1 MNQISFDNTKT
12 AFASKTDKQLKNA
25 RFIFESMA
33 KYWLVKL
40 GLWFTPIGL
49 KIGLP
54 IKGLIKKTI
63 FNQFV
68 GGETLEKTSA
78 TVENLAKFNVK
89 VILDYGV
96 EGKEGEANFDH
107 AVEEFLTVIRYASTQ
122 PNIPFI
128 SVKLTGFAR
137 FGLLEKID
145 SFSEHK
151 EIIQG
156 KIPLEKLE
164 ADEKAEWERVVTR
177 LFTICQLASRSNV
190 GVLIDAEE
198 TWIQDSVDAVATQMM
213 QRFNIENATVY
224 NTAQLYRKDRLQY
237 VKEFCSFANKNNFI
251 PALKLVRGAYME
263 KERKRAEE
271 MSYPSPINNTKE
283 ETDDEFNAAVQ
294 FCINPE
300 NRIHVV
306 IGSHNEYSNLQ
317 ATQIMEKYGL
327 KLNDYRI
334 HFSQLYGMSDNI
346 TFNLAD
352 AGCNVSKYVPF
363 GPIKDVIPYLMRRAQ
378 ENSSVNGQTGREL
391 LLIRKELKRRA
402 IKP

>member
-68 GGETLEKTSA
+68 GGETLEKTSS

-96 EGKEGEANFDH
+96 EGKEGEENFDN
-107 AVEEFLTVIRYASTQ
+107 AVQEFLTVIRYASKQ

-137 FGLLEKID
+137 FDLLQKID
-145 SFSEHK
+145 SFSDYG
-151 EIIQG
+151 EIIRG
-156 KIPLEKLE
+156 KIPLKKLDEGEKS
-164 ADEKAEWERVVTR
+164 EWGRVVNR
-177 LFTICQLASRSNV
+177 LFTICQLASQSNV

-213 QRFNIENATVY
+213 QRFNIENAVVY
-224 NTAQLYRKDRLQY
+224 NTAQLYRNDRLQY
-237 VKEFCSFANKNNFI
+237 VKDCCGFAQKNNFI
-251 PALKLVRGAYME
+251 PAFKLVRGAYME

-271 MSYPSPINNTKE
+271 MNYPSPINNTKA

-294 FCINPE
+294 VCINPE
-300 NRIHVV
+300 NKIHVV
-306 IGSHNEYSNLQ
+306 IGSHNEYSNLH
-317 ATQIMEKYGL
+317 ATQLMEKYGL
-327 KLNDYRI
+327 KLNDKRI
-334 HFSQLYGMSDNI
+334 HLSQLYGMSDNI
-346 TFNLAD
+346 TFNLAA

-378 ENSSVNGQTGREL
+378 ENSSVSGQTGREL

-402 IKP
+402 TKS

>member
-68 GGETLEKTSA
+68 GGETLEKTSS

-96 EGKEGEANFDH
+96 EGKEGEENFDH
-107 AVEEFLTVIRYASTQ
+107 TVQEFLTVIRYASKQ

-137 FGLLEKID
+137 FDLLQKID
-145 SFSEHK
+145 SLSDYE

-156 KIPLEKLE
+156 KIPLEKLD
-164 ADEKAEWERVVTR
+164 ADEKAEWERVVNR
-177 LFTICQLASRSNV
+177 LFTICQLASQSNV

-213 QRFNIENATVY
+213 QRFNIENAVVY
-224 NTAQLYRKDRLQY
+224 NTAQLYRNDRLQY
-237 VKEFCSFANKNNFI
+237 VKDCSGFANKNNFV

-271 MSYPSPINNTKE
+271 MNYPSPINNTKTE
-283 ETDDEFNAAVQ
+283 Q
-294 FCINPE
+294 PGKLP
-300 NRIHVV
+300 IH
-306 IGSHNEYSNLQ
+306 
-317 ATQIMEKYGL
+317 
-327 KLNDYRI
+327 
-334 HFSQLYGMSDNI
+334 
-346 TFNLAD
+346 
-352 AGCNVSKYVPF
+352 
-363 GPIKDVIPYLMRRAQ
+363 
-378 ENSSVNGQTGREL
+378 
-391 LLIRKELKRRA
+391 
-402 IKP
+402 